1 MNISVFEGK
10 RKENEAVKCEE
21 KERCPVEFIEALAR
35 VLDQSMMQAAKEKGI
50 TIDVYTDMIHR
61 IGGYTEKEEYD
72 VAFDMLLQLAS
83 VLETDAK
90 FIIEGLPFLDEN
102 AVDIFLEYFAEYIE
116 DGHVLDL
123 LLEIPEDEEEE
134 WEEVSLEDVLDEAYR
149 AIKEM
154 FCGEVKVN
162 EGSEDNR
169 HM

>member
-1 MNISVFEGK
+1 MKVFETK
-10 RKENEAVKCEE
+10 KKVNAEAEQKKDREQLI
-21 KERCPVEFIEALAR
+21 EFINALAR
-35 VLDQSMMQAAKEKGI
+35 VIDRNMMRAAKGKGI
-50 TIDVYTDMIHR
+50 AINVYTDAIHR

-90 FIIEGLPFLDEN
+90 CIIEGLPFLDES
-102 AVDIFLEYFAEYIE
+102 AVDVFLEYFAEYIE

>member
-1 MNISVFEGK
+1 MKISVFEGK
-10 RKENEAVKCEE
+10 RKENEVVKCEE

-35 VLDQSMMQAAKEKGI
+35 VLDRSMLQAAKEKGI

-123 LLEIPEDEEEE
+123 LLELTEEDEE
-134 WEEVSLEDVLDEAYR
+134 WEKESIDEVLEEAYKQ
-149 AIKEM
+149 IKAM
-154 FCGEVKVN
+154 FGCEVK
-162 EGSEDNR
+162 EDER
-169 HM
+169 CEDHCYM

>member
-1 MNISVFEGK
+1 MKISVFEGK

-50 TIDVYTDMIHR
+50 TIDVYTDVIHR

-123 LLEIPEDEEEE
+123 LLELTEEDEE
-134 WEEVSLEDVLDEAYR
+134 WEKESIDEVLEEAYKQ
-149 AIKEM
+149 IKAM
-154 FCGEVKVN
+154 FGCEVK
-162 EGSEDNR
+162 EDERCEDNR

>member
-1 MNISVFEGK
+1 MKISVFEGK

-35 VLDQSMMQAAKEKGI
+35 VLDQS
-50 TIDVYTDMIHR
+50 